1 MSAASSAAGGRPLST
16 GPRVAV
22 QGDPGC
28 FSHAAAL
35 GHFGSLEL
43 VPCLDFEGLFDAV
56 LDGGA
61 DVACVPVENALAG
74 AVTDTLDLL
83 VRRPVHA
90 VAEAYVR
97 VEMCLAVRPGTRL
110 EDVSA
115 VASHPVALRQC
126 RRFLGGLEGVEEIV
140 ARDTAGSIRDLM
152 QGTVSGRTAPWNAA
166 IGPALAAELYGA
178 ELLEREIEDHPR
190 NFTRFL
196 IVAAGKGGAASGTA
210 DSGPGTADSGPAA
223 GDAPPKASLAFTL
236 PHRPGSLHEAIG
248 LFAEAGLDL
257 TRVESRPIPGRPWEY
272 RFFLDVRGAA
282 GAAWHRARAA
292 LEAVASEVRVIGV
305 YPETRAP

>member
-1 MSAASSAAGGRPLST
+1 MSSVAPDARTRPDAAR
-16 GPRVAV
+16 PRVAV

-35 GHFGSLEL
+35 RHFGALDL
-43 VPCLDFEGLFDAV
+43 VPCLDFEALFDAV
-56 LDGGA
+56 LEGRA

-90 VAEAYVR
+90 IAEAYVR

-110 EDVSA
+110 EQIRA

-126 RRFLGGLEGVEEIV
+126 RRYLGALEGVEEIV

-152 QGTVSGRTAPWNAA
+152 QGTGSGEPVPWNAA
-166 IGPALAAELYGA
+166 IGPALAAKLYGA
-178 ELLEREIEDHPR
+178 ELLAREIEDHPR

-196 IVAAGKGGAASGTA
+196 IVAAGETVPGDVPGGNHPDG
-210 DSGPGTADSGPAA
+210 GV
-223 GDAPPKASLAFTL
+223 PKASLAFTL
-236 PHRPGSLHEAIG
+236 PHRPGSLHEALGI
-248 LFAEAGLDL
+248 FAGAGLDL

-272 RFFLDVRGAA
+272 RFFVDVRGTEGEAWREAQGALA
-282 GAAWHRARAA
+282 G
-292 LEAVASEVRVIGV
+292 LASELRVIGV
-305 YPETRAP
+305 YPEARAP